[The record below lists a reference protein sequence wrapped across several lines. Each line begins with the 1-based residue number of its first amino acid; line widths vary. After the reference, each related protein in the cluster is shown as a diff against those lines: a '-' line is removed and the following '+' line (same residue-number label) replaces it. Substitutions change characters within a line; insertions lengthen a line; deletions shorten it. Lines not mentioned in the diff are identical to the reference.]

1 MLNKEVSVE
10 DESTGYVFHVSE
22 AKGGIYMMGSEA
34 TGNFSALSLAIVGLR
49 QSIYCDERKVAELRQ
64 RGIVST
70 YRVLID
76 NKPAAKIAL
85 GFLLNGSWMIGN
97 KKCGRLK
104 ARRYEWELELEE
116 RDDAELYLFLSCLIV
131 INQSQ
136 D

>member
-34 TGNFSALSLAIVGLR
+34 TGNFSALSLAIVGLE
-49 QSIYCDERKVAELRQ
+49 QSIYSGENKIAELRQ
-64 RGIVST
+64 RWIVPT
-70 YRVLID
+70 YLVLID
-76 NKPAAKIAL
+76 KKPVAKIAL
-85 GFLLNGSWMIGN
+85 GFSLNGLWVIGN
-97 KKCGRLK
+97 KKFGQLK
-104 ARRYEWELELEE
+104 ARRYEWELELKE